1 MKKMTLIFL
10 VGSGLILFSTAAIA
24 QELIVFPAEGQ
35 TDEQM
40 EKDKYECYSWAK
52 KQTGFDPM
60 EIPTATAPPPEEKA
74 GKGGA
79 LKGAAAGAAVGAVG
93 GKIAGKSASR
103 GAGYGAAAGGLL
115 GGMHQS
121 SQQMEDERAKQ
132 QWAQEQSQQYARARS
147 EYNRA
152 YAACLEGKGYTV
164 K

>member
-1 MKKMTLIFL
+1 MKRITQIFIWVFL
-10 VGSGLILFSTAAIA
+10 LILYAALAHA

-35 TDEQM
+35 SDEQM

-60 EIPTATAPPPEEKA
+60 EIPTATAPPPEERA
-74 GKGGA
+74 GSGGV
-79 LKGAAAGAAVGAVG
+79 LKGAAAGAATGAVG
-93 GKIAGKSASR
+93 GKISGKSASR
-103 GAGYGAAAGGLL
+103 GARYGAAAGGLL

-121 SQQMEDERAKQ
+121 SRRMEDEQAKQ
-132 QWAQEQSQQYARARS
+132 QWAQEQSQQYARARN